1 MSSQRNVAEFKRLLE
16 QTDDRASLSARLRP
30 LMPYI
35 QSCVSSGSPYSAM
48 LDDLEK
54 AGLPVK
60 RRLLERALYRWRKS
74 TARRAE
80 LVGAQRPTESIPGR
94 ATAVSPLKG
103 MEHTPRIETPGDLRK
118 IRDKSVDLDALR
130 RAGEARKKAENS
142 AAQRHYLGTYPE

>member
-1 MSSQRNVAEFKRLLE
+1 MNSQRNVAELKRLLE

-35 QSCVSSGSPYSAM
+35 QARVSAGSPYAAI

-54 AGLPVK
+54 AGLPIK

-74 TARRAE
+74 TAHSTER
-80 LVGAQRPTESIPGR
+80 VDTPRPTEPIPSR
-94 ATAVSPLKG
+94 VPTLSHARG
-103 MEHTPRIETPGDLRK
+103 MDHPPRIETPADLRK
-118 IRDKSVDLDALR
+118 IRDKRVDLDALR

-142 AAQRHYLGTYPE
+142 ACHRHNLGTHPE